1 MWTKTVERTEK
12 QLQIIQ
18 GIFMEATK
26 YFQKMLKSILMV
38 TYYEEFNKSSKP
50 NNVVRYKMHGD
61 YVIFT

>member
-1 MWTKTVERTEK
+1 
-12 QLQIIQ
+12 
-18 GIFMEATK
+18 MEATK

-61 YVIFT
+61 YVMFM